1 MQGSED
7 SPMYLINL
15 NYSILFDT
23 AETWIPGSDKEEED
37 TSSGSIGTSL
47 AAVAVALA
55 AAFSF

>member
-1 MQGSED
+1 MQSSKD
-7 SPMYLINL
+7 SPIYLINM
-15 NYSILFDT
+15 NYSILYDT

-37 TSSGSIGTSL
+37 TGSGSIGTSL

>member
-1 MQGSED
+1 
-7 SPMYLINL
+7 MYLINL